1 KFQMNAKSINL
12 FIVLLYVLCVLS
24 HGVIAQC
31 PRGQICTTTTTNC
44 GPQCTDSTCA
54 DTNTDTQ
61 NCGTCGHACEAD
73 EYCVDGVCVDC
84 VNDSDCVSD
93 YLVTPDHYTDV
104 VPAAGTCINNV
115 CYVCAGCLDAGRCGT
130 FENTGGTDYGYA
142 QCKTNLGPDC
152 CNCCRPR
159 DLEEY

>member
-31 PRGQICTTTTTNC
+31 PGSQSCTTTYCN
-44 GPQCTDSTCA
+44 PRCTGSTCL
-54 DTNTDTQ
+54 NTYNDPQ
-61 NCGTCGHACEAD
+61 NCGACGHACEAD
-73 EYCVDGVCVDC
+73 ERCVGGVCVDC
-84 VNDSDCVSD
+84 VQDSDCVSD
-93 YLVTPDHYTDV
+93 YLVTPDRTNWV
-104 VPAAGTCINNV
+104 AASGTCINNV
-115 CYVCAGCLDAGRCGT
+115 CYVCAGCLDPGYCGT
-130 FENTGGTDYGYA
+130 FENTGGTNYGYA
-142 QCKTNLGPDC
+142 QCKTNLGPNC